1 MPSWFRH
8 STLPAVAV
16 ATAAACALAGCS
28 SGSGAPKPATGSSAS
43 SSSPSP
49 SSSSTV
55 RVPGGVELTDQGA
68 RLPFG
73 RPASVV
79 FESTRHRGTV
89 LQLTVRR
96 VQQGSLSD
104 FKGFILDDAYKRRA
118 SYYYATVAVRNIG
131 TGTVGGVPVPLWGVN
146 ATNTLLP
153 AVDFTTRFARCPSAT
168 LPARFPP
175 GASLSTCLVYLS
187 PNRGALTSVSYR
199 PSQQYNPIT
208 WTGDIA
214 KPSGTEKP
222 PPRKKP
228 APKRSG

>member
-1 MPSWFRH
+1 
-8 STLPAVAV
+8 
-16 ATAAACALAGCS
+16 
-28 SGSGAPKPATGSSAS
+28 
-43 SSSPSP
+43 
-49 SSSSTV
+49 
-55 RVPGGVELTDQGA
+55 
-68 RLPFG
+68 
-73 RPASVV
+73 
-79 FESTRHRGTV
+79 
-89 LQLTVRR
+89 
-96 VQQGSLSD
+96 
-104 FKGFILDDAYKRRA
+104 
-118 SYYYATVAVRNIG
+118 
-131 TGTVGGVPVPLWGVN
+131 VN

-199 PSQQYNPIT
+199 PSQRFNPIT

-214 KPSGTEKP
+214 KPSGREKP